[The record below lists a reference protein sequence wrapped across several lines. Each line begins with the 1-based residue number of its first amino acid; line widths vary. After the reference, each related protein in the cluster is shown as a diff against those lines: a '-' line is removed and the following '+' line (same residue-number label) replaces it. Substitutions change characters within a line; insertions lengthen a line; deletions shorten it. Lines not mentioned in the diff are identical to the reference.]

1 MSITD
6 EWPVVREGVWLY
18 GSSSPVAVRVLL
30 SAETWGTGDF
40 EDDESVRENQPIHAL
55 RFSFFV
61 RHPSVFHPAL
71 FDTPLTTSIL
81 SVDKALTLNRRTRG
95 AERPIAAESA

>member
-40 EDDESVRENQPIHAL
+40 EDDE
-55 RFSFFV
+55 
-61 RHPSVFHPAL
+61 
-71 FDTPLTTSIL
+71 
-81 SVDKALTLNRRTRG
+81 
-95 AERPIAAESA
+95 